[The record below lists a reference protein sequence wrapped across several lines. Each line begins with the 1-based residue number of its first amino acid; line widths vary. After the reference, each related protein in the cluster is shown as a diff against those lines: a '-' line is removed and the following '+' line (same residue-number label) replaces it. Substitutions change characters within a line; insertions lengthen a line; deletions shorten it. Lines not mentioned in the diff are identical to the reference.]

1 MDALGP
7 GEDDPEPA
15 GSRGAVGDPVREL
28 MARHRALCEQAVD
41 PLEIAAVLE
50 EAGLGPGAAARY
62 RHADVFSLAEE
73 LYARVPRRP
82 PDPGA
87 AEPGESWRRRSGAA
101 LWTALASALPCAAL
115 AAVRGARPGPPGALG
130 LLAVLAA
137 GGWLAA
143 AAVHALTG
151 SGSAVHPATGSGPN
165 AGPETGHPEA
175 PERPEQLAGRPG
187 PWSVSPWSAG
197 PARPGRRRPR
207 PAVLGYGLAA
217 AATLLL
223 PLAAGAGPAQ
233 AAMVVA
239 AGAALGAAEWSARWF
254 RHVGRIHLRTA
265 ATITDFRSRLR
276 PVLPVAVGL
285 HLAVLA
291 VLTFAALAV
300 LTAVAPR
307 PGPPGGGLLHAV
319 AHRADAVQWAAQGG
333 QGLLLLLAVL
343 LLHCGR
349 AGAAAAALAAG
360 SAGATLLL
368 LQVRP
373 GLGWPL
379 LAEHGPAGALLLGSG
394 PAVAVLLPYAWVV
407 LGRPGSYR

>member
-1 MDALGP
+1 
-7 GEDDPEPA
+7 
-15 GSRGAVGDPVREL
+15 

-41 PLEIAAVLE
+41 PLEIAAGLE

-82 PDPGA
+82 PDPRA

-101 LWTALASALPCAAL
+101 LWTALAAALPCAAL
-115 AAVRGARPGPPGALG
+115 AAVRAAHPGPPGALG
-130 LLAVLAA
+130 LLAAVAA

-143 AAVHALTG
+143 TAVRALSTPG
-151 SGSAVHPATGSGPN
+151 PARPPAGGYGPPG
-165 AGPETGHPEA
+165 GPQNPWRPGEA
-175 PERPEQLAGRPG
+175 ERPEHLAGRPG
-187 PWSVSPWSAG
+187 PWSVSPWAAG
-197 PARPGRRRPR
+197 PARPGRWPR
-207 PAVLGYGLAA
+207 PVVLGYGTAA

-223 PLAAGAGPAQ
+223 PLMAGSGPAQ
-233 AAMVVA
+233 AVMVVA
-239 AGAALGAAEWSARWF
+239 AATGLGAAEWSARWF
-254 RHVGRIHLRTA
+254 RHVGRIHLGTA

-307 PGPPGGGLLHAV
+307 PGPPQAGGLLHAV

-349 AGAAAAALAAG
+349 AGAAVAALAAG
-360 SAGATLLL
+360 SVGTALLVL
-368 LQVRP
+368 LQGRP

>member
-1 MDALGP
+1 MT
-7 GEDDPEPA
+7 
-15 GSRGAVGDPVREL
+15 
-28 MARHRALCEQAVD
+28 RHRALCEQAVD
-41 PLEIAAVLE
+41 PLEIAAGLE
-50 EAGLGPGAAARY
+50 EAGLGAGAAARY

-87 AEPGESWRRRSGAA
+87 AEPAESWRRRSGAA
-101 LWTALASALPCAAL
+101 LWTALAAALPCAAL
-115 AAVRGARPGPPGALG
+115 AAVRAVRPGPPGALG
-130 LLAVLAA
+130 LLVAVAA

-143 AAVHALTG
+143 IAVRA
-151 SGSAVHPATGSGPN
+151 P
-165 AGPETGHPEA
+165 AGPEPAGHRATGYAPPGGPESRPQPGD
-175 PERPEQLAGRPG
+175 PERLEYLAGRPG
-187 PWSVSPWSAG
+187 AWSVSPWSAG
-197 PARPGRRRPR
+197 PVRRGRRPR
-207 PAVLGYGLAA
+207 PVVLGYGLAA

-223 PLAAGAGPAQ
+223 PLVAGTGPAQ

-307 PGPPGGGLLHAV
+307 PGPQAGGLLHAV
-319 AHRADAVQWAAQGG
+319 AHRADAVQWAAQAG

-343 LLHCGR
+343 LLHRGR
-349 AGAAAAALAAG
+349 AGAAAAALVAG
-360 SAGATLLL
+360 SAGTALLVL
-368 LQVRP
+368 LQART
-373 GLGWPL
+373 GLGRPL
-379 LAEHGPAGALLLGSG
+379 LVEHGPAGALLLGTG
-394 PAVAVLLPYAWVV
+394 PAVALLLPYAWVV